1 MVTLRPPLS
10 AQALRDSVVGSNRP
24 WRQLDIVDETGST
37 NADLLARS
45 RAGENVDG
53 VVLIAEH
60 QSAGRGRMGRH
71 WAAAPRA
78 QLLLS
83 VGVDASAVPTER
95 WGWLTL
101 ATGIAVVD
109 AVAADTGVRTGLK
122 WPNDV
127 LAGDAK
133 LAGILAEVASPQPVI
148 VLGLGLNVTLRPQE
162 ASQPHATSLL
172 ELGVADPDRDR
183 LARRLLLELGKRV
196 ADWRAESSGKAGLAV
211 DYLDRSTTIGA
222 QVRVMLPGE
231 QELVGTAISVD
242 DQGRLVVASDGES
255 HAISAGDVVHLRRA

>member
-1 MVTLRPPLS
+1 
-10 AQALRDSVVGSNRP
+10 
-24 WRQLDIVDETGST
+24 
-37 NADLLARS
+37 
-45 RAGENVDG
+45 
-53 VVLIAEH
+53 
-60 QSAGRGRMGRH
+60 MGRH

-109 AVAADTGVRTGLK
+109 AVAADTGVRTRLK

-148 VLGLGLNVTLRPQE
+148 ILGLGLNVTLRPQE
-162 ASQPHATSLL
+162 ASQPNATSLL

-183 LARRLLLELGKRV
+183 LARRLLLELGQRI
-196 ADWRAESSGKAGLAV
+196 ADWRAESSGTADAGLAA
-211 DYLDRSTTIGA
+211 DYRDRSATIGA
-222 QVRVMLPGE
+222 QVRVLLPGE

-242 DQGRLVVASDGES
+242 DQGRLVVASNGES

>member
-60 QSAGRGRMGRH
+60 QSAGRGRLGRH
-71 WAAAPRA
+71 WVAAPRA

-109 AVAADTGVRTGLK
+109 AVAADTGVRTRLK

-133 LAGILAEVASPQPVI
+133 LAGILAEVASPATGHRRRRGAQ
-148 VLGLGLNVTLRPQE
+148 RDAE
-162 ASQPHATSLL
+162 AAGSEPAERHIAARARR
-172 ELGVADPDRDR
+172 GGPDRDR
-183 LARRLLLELGKRV
+183 LARRLLLELGRAHRRLARRGGD
-196 ADWRAESSGKAGLAV
+196 ADAGLAA
-211 DYLDRSTTIGA
+211 DYRDRSATIGA

-231 QELVGTAISVD
+231 QELVGTAMS
-242 DQGRLVVASDGES
+242 R
-255 HAISAGDVVHLRRA
+255 

>member
-1 MVTLRPPLS
+1 
-10 AQALRDSVVGSNRP
+10 
-24 WRQLDIVDETGST
+24 
-37 NADLLARS
+37 
-45 RAGENVDG
+45 
-53 VVLIAEH
+53 
-60 QSAGRGRMGRH
+60 
-71 WAAAPRA
+71 
-78 QLLLS
+78 
-83 VGVDASAVPTER
+83 VPTER

-162 ASQPHATSLL
+162 ASQPNATSLL

-183 LARRLLLELGKRV
+183 LARRLLLEMGKRV
-196 ADWRAESSGKAGLAV
+196 ADWRADSRGKAGLAA
-211 DYLDRSTTIGA
+211 DYRDRSATIGA

-231 QELVGTAISVD
+231 RELVGTAISVD